1 MTANVAM
8 GKAPTAAVRLP
19 LSAIY
24 QTGGTPAV
32 WLVGED
38 GKVSLHEVEVEGY
51 DGNDVLVQGL
61 SGDALVVTAGVHK
74 LHEGDEVRTE
84 ETP

>member
-1 MTANVAM
+1 M
-8 GKAPTAAVRLP
+8 
-19 LSAIY
+19 
-24 QTGGTPAV
+24 
-32 WLVGED
+32 
-38 GKVSLHEVEVEGY
+38 SLHEVEVEGY